1 MPLTGIK
8 ISFVLIARHQIR
20 GCAVSMLSKAA
31 LAAAEARGTRLGMHS
46 PIGDTIRGR
55 YGPILV
61 TRISSTPCYRYT
73 KLSPTRFK
81 NFWRE

>member
-1 MPLTGIK
+1 
-8 ISFVLIARHQIR
+8 
-20 GCAVSMLSKAA
+20 MLSKAA

-46 PIGDTIRGR
+46 PIGDTIGDTIRGR

-73 KLSPTRFK
+73 KLLPTRFK